1 MRGVEPDPLPWL
13 VVCPLGVATL
23 TTSDVHV
30 RNYMLLKPWD
40 PLDMK
45 GISITLPK
53 IYGFPREG
61 TTEKNWRY
69 VVKCITRLSC
79 VQCMRPAENLDGPVE
94 NSRRPR

>member
-69 VVKCITRLSC
+69 VVKTTTQLWCPQR
-79 VQCMRPAENLDGPVE
+79 MRRAAPAVDILFRGLE
-94 NSRRPR
+94 